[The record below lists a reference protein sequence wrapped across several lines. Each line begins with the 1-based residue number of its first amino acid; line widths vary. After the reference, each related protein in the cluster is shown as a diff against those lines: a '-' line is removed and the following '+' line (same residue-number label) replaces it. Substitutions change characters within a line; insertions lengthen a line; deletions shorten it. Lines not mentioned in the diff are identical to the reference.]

1 MAEQARSLKVFV
13 SYSRADEGF
22 ADHLV
27 LALEDKGFDRILDR
41 HDISGDALIAE
52 RQAEQRV
59 SVGA

>member
-13 SYSRADEGF
+13 SYSPADEGL
-22 ADHLV
+22 ADQLI
-27 LALEDKGFDRILDR
+27 LALEDKGFNPILDR
-41 HDISGDALIAE
+41 RDISGDALIAE

>member
-13 SYSRADEGF
+13 SYSRADEGL
-22 ADHLV
+22 ADQLI
-27 LALEDKGFDRILDR
+27 LTLEDKGFNTILDR
-41 HDISGDALIAE
+41 CDISGEALITE